1 MTARECTLV
10 GRWRIVQSDL
20 WGQGDL
26 DLLGP
31 ATIAF
36 NAKGDGEI
44 TVGALTATLR
54 LEYARSTVFFRWH
67 GSDDMTEVT
76 GEGSAEPCDDGSI
89 EIDLTYDGG
98 DATTLKAVREQ
109 PSSTAC

>member
-1 MTARECTLV
+1 MTARECALV

-20 WGQGDL
+20 WEQSDL

-31 ATIAF
+31 ARIAF
-36 NAKGDGEI
+36 DAKGHGEI
-44 TVGALTATLR
+44 TVGALTAILR
-54 LEYARSTVFFRWH
+54 LEYARTTVFFCWH

-76 GEGSAEPCDDGSI
+76 GKGSAELLDDGTI
-89 EIDLTYDGG
+89 EIDLGYDAG
-98 DATTLKAVREQ
+98 DAATLKAVREP